1 MDNHNTHIVSE
12 QSKTEHGYKYDN
24 FGNVII
30 DSIDDLIY
38 DKFVDVKR
46 KPKELNTKKFIK
58 NIISKGEFPPV
69 TPKNEEKKE
78 NYENEPGETE
88 EKNQKKKSLIN
99 VNMIDSSKKENNEE
113 NEENE
118 EMEEN
123 EESEKGNIKNNN
135 YNNKVK

>member
-46 KPKELNTKKFIK
+46 KPKELNTKKIYKKYNFQRR
-58 NIISKGEFPPV
+58 ISSC
-69 TPKNEEKKE
+69 N
-78 NYENEPGETE
+78 
-88 EKNQKKKSLIN
+88 
-99 VNMIDSSKKENNEE
+99 SKK
-113 NEENE
+113 
-118 EMEEN
+118 
-123 EESEKGNIKNNN
+123 
-135 YNNKVK
+135 